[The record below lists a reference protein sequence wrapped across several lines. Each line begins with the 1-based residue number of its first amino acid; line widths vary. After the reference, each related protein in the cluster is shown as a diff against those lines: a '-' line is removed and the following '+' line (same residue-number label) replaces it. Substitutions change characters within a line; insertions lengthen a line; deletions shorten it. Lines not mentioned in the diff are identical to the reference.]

1 MTGENVDKFPN
12 SSAHKQL
19 FKDDASQTEC
29 LELMAEKAGY
39 DIETIQTKSVKTL
52 NFFFVQTFKK
62 REKKSQ
68 LSNDSRDQIVSAS
81 STVLEYHRGQVLYCE
96 PNQ

>member
-52 NFFFVQTFKK
+52 IFFLYKRLKK
-62 REKKSQ
+62 ERKK
-68 LSNDSRDQIVSAS
+68 AS
-81 STVLEYHRGQVLYCE
+81 LATTAVTRL
-96 PNQ
+96 